1 LAGGIAHEFNNYLG
15 VIMGYSDLLGQ
26 DENQSESVRQTV
38 AEINTATQ
46 RAASLTRQL
55 LAFSRKQMLEPT
67 VLDLNKS
74 IHETHKLLRRLIP
87 ADIDIIPVLQPDL
100 GRVRA
105 DPVQIQRILINLAV
119 NARDAM
125 PQGGKISI
133 ETVEVVLD
141 EEFASLHP
149 DIPQGDYVML
159 SVTDTGEG
167 MDAET
172 LSHIFE
178 PFFTTKKEG
187 KGTGLGLSTTY
198 GIVKQS
204 GGHVT
209 VASVRGRGT
218 TFRVYLPKL
227 AAENSSSAVVLSEP
241 AVHEREP
248 IHEPALHTSG
258 TILLVED
265 EPALRKLMRGA
276 LEREGYT
283 IVEAKDGAEALSIC
297 EQNPAIGLIVSDLA
311 MPQMTGLELREKVAV
326 MCPNMKFLLISGYV
340 KDVVISP
347 EQVAKFAEFL
357 EKPFR
362 PNELTQKVRELL
374 TRTSGK
380 QEEARGGN
388 TLPEASHDKSGP
400 GNDPRLN

>member
-1 LAGGIAHEFNNYLG
+1 
-15 VIMGYSDLLGQ
+15 M
-26 DENQSESVRQTV
+26 
-38 AEINTATQ
+38 
-46 RAASLTRQL
+46 
-55 LAFSRKQMLEPT
+55 
-67 VLDLNKS
+67 
-74 IHETHKLLRRLIP
+74 
-87 ADIDIIPVLQPDL
+87 
-100 GRVRA
+100 
-105 DPVQIQRILINLAV
+105 
-119 NARDAM
+119 AM

-133 ETVEVVLD
+133 ETAEVVLD
-141 EEFASLHP
+141 EEFASRHP
-149 DIPQGDYVML
+149 DVPPGHYVML

-204 GGHVT
+204 GGHIT
-209 VASVRGRGT
+209 VASVQGRGT

-227 AAENSSSAVVLSEP
+227 AADNSSGAVVLFEP
-241 AVHEREP
+241 AVHEGEP
-248 IHEPALHTSG
+248 IHEPVLHTSA

-276 LEREGYT
+276 LERERYT

-326 MCPNMKFLLISGYV
+326 MRPSMKFLLISGYV
-340 KDVVISP
+340 KDVVVSP
-347 EQVAKFAEFL
+347 EQVAKFAELL

-362 PNELTQKVRELL
+362 AHELTQKVRELL
-374 TRTSGK
+374 TRTNGK
-380 QEEARGGN
+380 QEEAGGGN
-388 TLPEASHDKSGP
+388 ALPGTTHDKSGR